1 MTKKERYDLVKHL
14 EAEINRQIPII
25 IDSIKCSTMKDVE
38 LNYFKD
44 GVKKGML
51 VSIDILRDER
61 Y

>member
-1 MTKKERYDLVKHL
+1 MTIGERYDLIKYL
-14 EAEINRQIPII
+14 ESEIKRQIPII
-25 IDSIKCSTMKDVE
+25 IDSIKCSTMSDVE

-44 GVKKGML
+44 GVKKGMM

>member
-14 EAEINRQIPII
+14 ESEINRQIPII

-51 VSIDILRDER
+51 VSIDI
-61 Y
+61 

>member
-1 MTKKERYDLVKHL
+1 MTKGERYDLIKQL
-14 EAEINRQIPII
+14 ESEIKRQIPII
-25 IDSIKCSTMKDVE
+25 IDSIKCSTMSDVE

-44 GVKKGML
+44 GVKKGMM

>member
-1 MTKKERYDLVKHL
+1 MTKGERYDLIKYL
-14 EAEINRQIPII
+14 ESEIKRQIPII
-25 IDSIKCSTMKDVE
+25 IDSIKCSTMSDVE

-44 GVKKGML
+44 GVKKGMM

>member
-1 MTKKERYDLVKHL
+1 
-14 EAEINRQIPII
+14 
-25 IDSIKCSTMKDVE
+25 MKDVE